1 MSHVNT
7 ASSSRT
13 SLCSAAS
20 ASSDRARA
28 FDSPPRPTRK
38 HTTVD
43 RPTDSHCIHEARM
56 AARLWLCAGADCTP
70 TSSWACSRPAPP
82 ASSEQ
87 VAPAVRFAGGVPA
100 VEGSG
105 EPGHAASASA
115 VRDMATE
122 RVDDEAE
129 TPTRRVVVGRVVP
142 IPPGQGKSERQERL
156 LADAPPQEAVK
167 RVAPCHIFN
176 PPPRHLVLHG
186 RLRLPPG
193 SVGRLRLPGGSAD
206 TGSGGGHRP
215 APAEFLLQLQPK
227 QAMQPALRI

>member
-1 MSHVNT
+1 
-7 ASSSRT
+7 
-13 SLCSAAS
+13 
-20 ASSDRARA
+20 
-28 FDSPPRPTRK
+28 
-38 HTTVD
+38 
-43 RPTDSHCIHEARM
+43 M
-56 AARLWLCAGADCTP
+56 AARLWLCPGADCTP

-87 VAPAVRFAGGVPA
+87 AVRFAGGVPA

-122 RVDDEAE
+122 REGGDAN
-129 TPTRRVVVGRVVP
+129 TTLSCWSRGTN
-142 IPPGQGKSERQERL
+142 PPSLCSARCMFIFRPKGQGKSERQERL

-206 TGSGGGHRP
+206 TGSGGPHRP

-227 QAMQPALRI
+227 QAMQPALRIGIEPGSNPNPNPNPNPSPNPNPNPDPNPKP